1 VPIHRSEAYVRQG
14 LDRCSLPVAEALAE
28 RVCSLP
34 LFPTLTDEEVALVA
48 DAVGSCQ
55 PGGSMA
61 A

>member
-1 VPIHRSEAYVRQG
+1 
-14 LDRCSLPVAEALAE
+14 VAEALAE

-34 LFPTLTDEEVALVA
+34 LFPTLTDDEVALVA

-55 PGGSMA
+55 SGGSIA